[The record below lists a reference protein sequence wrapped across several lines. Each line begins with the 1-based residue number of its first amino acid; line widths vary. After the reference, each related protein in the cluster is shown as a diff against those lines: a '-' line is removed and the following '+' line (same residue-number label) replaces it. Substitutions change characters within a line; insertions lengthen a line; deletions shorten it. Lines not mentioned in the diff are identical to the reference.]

1 MIKFVLLRDKFILKI
16 MNKKLIMR
24 IFLFFILLIINVFSA
39 FKGYSQTCEDN
50 IKKGLEQT
58 RITTF
63 EKVTQGAVGE
73 FVVRYPLA
81 GTTYTLTDQAGTTY
95 TSTYTGTPV
104 AITLRISVGVVNA
117 TRRFS
122 LKAQNGVCSY
132 ETGFDYTITPQTT
145 LALSTR
151 VEQEWCSQGGGIFF
165 KLIGTG
171 ANEAD
176 YDFYIKK
183 SSEVNYDRNKHI
195 SVINGVQAIVAGKYD
210 LLAEHKTDSSKNIE
224 VKDIEVKSALEDTE
238 YNVLYAPSVCPG
250 RNGDIQVNVTKGKY
264 PLFFTLLKADGT
276 DYSTTTTRQTSNIF
290 TNIPEGNYKVR
301 VEDYCAIGGGN
312 AQQPK
317 PVTAKNYNFTIK
329 KMDNVSAWEYGCS
342 YVNFNRLYFE
352 IDNLK
357 EILDADAFPYP
368 FTIKV
373 KFKSPANQTYTKTYV
388 INDRRELDAVFGVVL
403 QNGVEK
409 FLYTRNYIR
418 ENYPL
423 EYGEWKV
430 TGELISCS
438 TTKNIGENK
447 AQVTNPFD
455 VIDVTTK
462 NITVGNSCNSVAIVR
477 NTIYST
483 ASMNDTNI
491 PVYFVLE
498 NYPSGFIPE
507 AAGFYKI
514 TSANSSLNNKYVK
527 RIDGNGPN
535 LVDPEFLT
543 AGQEFTFKM
552 VYESCNR
559 EKIKTLKI
567 PSNGAMASHIEL
579 YPVGGCKEVSASGTD
594 YVTLVIDQRSGSP
607 ITKMV
612 LKATTA
618 DASKLPA
625 GMALPYTLKDS
636 EHIAEAYWMVK
647 DLPKGKYTVEHTNA
661 CGVTASREYEL
672 IGDVYNINWVEGC
685 TPKLNFTYTTAQNKN
700 YTSFLIE
707 HYNEKTKQ
715 WERVQQFSPSN
726 NVLNQYEIKG
736 NIKGKFRLA
745 RFVGATSAY
754 MNQGVRYD
762 CKQVISEKEFR
773 ETMLEPKVYGFG
785 CTNNKYQVAVR
796 PHGGTPPYIYK
807 LVSKVVGGVTTPI
820 NRVGDDANFFLNIDG
835 SDSEARYVFQVEDA
849 CGEARTVDYKVSNFI
864 PPALETEQE
873 YYCTGQRAKISLPQL
888 GTKVKIEWYR
898 SDNPS
903 VVLGTN
909 NEYVINSLTD
919 DDFTYTYG
927 VRLTGQFS
935 NDVNVCIAGA
945 NLQSYKFKRKVVSI
959 PKFTMPAN
967 TPVRKCVDGSIA
979 NETFDL
985 NSLFNKPADLTTY
998 LAANPS
1004 VITKIRDKAGV
1015 VSVPNDGIVNI
1026 NSIDFLSRT
1035 ITFVYSVLNACG
1047 DKILEVENTL
1057 TVAPVVSYYTNT
1069 TVNICKVAPTYKD
1082 IKEYILANNSSVRS
1096 ANVGFDWY
1104 ENLADANAENNKKS
1118 ETSSLGTLTEGTPKT
1133 IYLRYTKSGFCNGKV
1148 LAIQVNKVSTAAL
1161 PAKSLG
1167 TICALNVLQ
1176 LKKLIDPNDFAKI
1189 FIYQNNTILPDNYQ
1203 LTSDSNITYTKQVS
1217 DNCQTAKANVT
1228 FTAKAVTQVEA
1239 KTLSLCT
1246 SLDNRGNAYV
1256 THEQV
1261 KAKIRESYPN
1271 AEANGIKLYIKDDYS
1286 ERYSE
1291 YTPNE
1296 FLVYQPLYY
1305 TVTET
1310 GKCESA
1316 PKQLNF
1322 SASTDVTPAA
1332 PISVSLCENTTVAD
1346 LLAKITGNNKKVYKD
1361 GVLQTSTDPIDWDM
1375 ADKYQYT
1382 LENAGKCPS
1391 LQAIIT
1397 LTKSTN
1403 VPLHQLK

>member
-1 MIKFVLLRDKFILKI
+1 MIKFVLLPDKFILKI
-16 MNKKLIMR
+16 MNKKLIIR

-104 AITLRISVGVVNA
+104 AITLRIPVGAVNA

-122 LKAQNGVCSY
+122 LKVQNGACSY

-151 VEQEWCSQGGGIFF
+151 VEQEWCLQGGGVFF

-238 YNVLYAPSVCPG
+238 YTVHYAPSVCPG
-250 RNGDIQVNVTKGKY
+250 HNGNIQVNVTKGKY

-329 KMDNVSAWEYGCS
+329 KMDNVGAWEYGCS

-438 TTKNIGENK
+438 TTKNIGENN

-498 NYPSGFIPE
+498 SYPSGFIPE

-559 EKIKTLKI
+559 EKTKTLTI

-612 LKATTA
+612 LKTTTA

-625 GMALPYTLKDS
+625 GMTLPYTLKDS

-715 WERVQQFSPSN
+715 WERVEQFSPSN

-745 RFVGATSAY
+745 RFVSASSGY
-754 MNQGVRYD
+754 TGQIARYD

-820 NRVGDDANFFLNIDG
+820 
-835 SDSEARYVFQVEDA
+835 
-849 CGEARTVDYKVSNFI
+849 K
-864 PPALETEQE
+864 
-873 YYCTGQRAKISLPQL
+873 
-888 GTKVKIEWYR
+888 
-898 SDNPS
+898 
-903 VVLGTN
+903 
-909 NEYVINSLTD
+909 
-919 DDFTYTYG
+919 
-927 VRLTGQFS
+927 
-935 NDVNVCIAGA
+935 
-945 NLQSYKFKRKVVSI
+945 
-959 PKFTMPAN
+959 
-967 TPVRKCVDGSIA
+967 
-979 NETFDL
+979 
-985 NSLFNKPADLTTY
+985 
-998 LAANPS
+998 
-1004 VITKIRDKAGV
+1004 
-1015 VSVPNDGIVNI
+1015 
-1026 NSIDFLSRT
+1026 
-1035 ITFVYSVLNACG
+1035 
-1047 DKILEVENTL
+1047 
-1057 TVAPVVSYYTNT
+1057 
-1069 TVNICKVAPTYKD
+1069 
-1082 IKEYILANNSSVRS
+1082 
-1096 ANVGFDWY
+1096 
-1104 ENLADANAENNKKS
+1104 
-1118 ETSSLGTLTEGTPKT
+1118 
-1133 IYLRYTKSGFCNGKV
+1133 
-1148 LAIQVNKVSTAAL
+1148 
-1161 PAKSLG
+1161 
-1167 TICALNVLQ
+1167 
-1176 LKKLIDPNDFAKI
+1176 
-1189 FIYQNNTILPDNYQ
+1189 
-1203 LTSDSNITYTKQVS
+1203 
-1217 DNCQTAKANVT
+1217 
-1228 FTAKAVTQVEA
+1228 
-1239 KTLSLCT
+1239 
-1246 SLDNRGNAYV
+1246 
-1256 THEQV
+1256 
-1261 KAKIRESYPN
+1261 
-1271 AEANGIKLYIKDDYS
+1271 
-1286 ERYSE
+1286 
-1291 YTPNE
+1291 
-1296 FLVYQPLYY
+1296 
-1305 TVTET
+1305 
-1310 GKCESA
+1310 
-1316 PKQLNF
+1316 
-1322 SASTDVTPAA
+1322 
-1332 PISVSLCENTTVAD
+1332 
-1346 LLAKITGNNKKVYKD
+1346 
-1361 GVLQTSTDPIDWDM
+1361 
-1375 ADKYQYT
+1375 
-1382 LENAGKCPS
+1382 
-1391 LQAIIT
+1391 
-1397 LTKSTN
+1397 
-1403 VPLHQLK
+1403 